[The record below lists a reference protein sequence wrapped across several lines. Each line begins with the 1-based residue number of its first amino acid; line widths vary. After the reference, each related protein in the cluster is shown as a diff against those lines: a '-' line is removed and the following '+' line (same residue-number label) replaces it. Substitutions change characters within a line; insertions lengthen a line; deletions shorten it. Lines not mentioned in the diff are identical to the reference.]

1 MLTRCLILIGIIS
14 IMPAVLSCSGT
25 TPTSEQT
32 LLERN
37 WGRSFEEAKYNQ
49 ILNPDAQQNSAPVI
63 GLDGAAARR
72 NLKKYETSFE
82 KEAPEPSYNISFGNT
97 EGR

>member
-14 IMPAVLSCSGT
+14 IMPVVLGCSGT

-37 WGRSFEEAKYNQ
+37 WGRSFEGIRYMQMINPEAGKNLDP
-49 ILNPDAQQNSAPVI
+49 IL
-63 GLDGAAARR
+63 GLDGNASDH
-72 NLKKYETSFE
+72 NVNKYQESFKGSEQKESETILKLQ
-82 KEAPEPSYNISFGNT
+82 
-97 EGR
+97 

>member
-14 IMPAVLSCSGT
+14 IMPVVLGCSGT

-37 WGRSFEEAKYNQ
+37 WGRSFEEMH
-49 ILNPDAQQNSAPVI
+49 L
-63 GLDGAAARR
+63 
-72 NLKKYETSFE
+72 T
-82 KEAPEPSYNISFGNT
+82 T
-97 EGR
+97 M